1 MRRSIAGRLT
11 LWYAATAF
19 VLVLVTAWVQYRTV
33 ERDLA
38 SEDDQLLIETLTAI
52 GLEGAGSA
60 RMSSSMGR
68 FSELGPFVR
77 ILDARCHPVP
87 NAAPGSPRTDFP
99 PPDCTM
105 VAGASPALRSWRSPM
120 GRTWRIAQAP
130 IGADS
135 AGRVEVLLDRKSDE
149 DILRRYRREL
159 AFLLPTAL
167 LLSLA
172 LGYAI
177 ARRGLAPVGVLARR
191 VSRIDARSLDERLGR
206 DDAPDEVRP
215 LVVSFND
222 LLARLSKAFTT
233 LSESSADL
241 AHELR
246 TPLHVLRQQAEIALS
261 RARSV
266 EEYRD
271 VLSSSLEEFD
281 RLRRMVDDTLFL
293 ARAEDPRAS
302 IDRSMLDVGAELT
315 SVTEFLDAVAAEQE
329 VRLEVDARRGLAV
342 EADRT
347 LLRRAVV
354 NLVSNALRHTPPG
367 GRIVLSSEARDHSVR
382 ISVSDTGSGIA
393 PDALPRVFDR
403 HFRVSTGTGRSEGSG
418 LGLSIVRGVMAMHGG
433 AASIESEPGRGT
445 RVTLSFPARGP
456 SAEPGPT

>member
-1 MRRSIAGRLT
+1 MRRSIAWRLA

-38 SEDDQLLIETLTAI
+38 SEDDQLLIETLAALR
-52 GLEGAGSA
+52 LEGAVSPST
-60 RMSSSMGR
+60 SSSMGR
-68 FSELGPFVR
+68 SSELGPFVR
-77 ILDARCHPVP
+77 ILDARCRPVP
-87 NAAPGSPRTDFP
+87 NESPASPRTDFP
-99 PPDCTM
+99 PSDCTM

-120 GRTWRIAQAP
+120 GRTWRIAQASV
-130 IGADS
+130 GAD
-135 AGRVEVLLDRKSDE
+135 AGGRIEVLLDRKNDE

-159 AFLLPTAL
+159 AFLLPSAL

-172 LGYAI
+172 LGYGI
-177 ARRGLAPVGVLARR
+177 ARRGLAPIGVLARR

-206 DDAPDEVRP
+206 DDAPDEVRA

-246 TPLHVLRQQAEIALS
+246 TPLHVLRQQAEVALS

-266 EEYRD
+266 DEYRD
-271 VLSSSLEEFD
+271 VLSSSLEELD

-293 ARAEDPRAS
+293 ARAEDPRAN
-302 IDRSMLDVGAELT
+302 IDRSTLDIGAELT
-315 SVTEFLDAVAAEQE
+315 SVAEFLDAVAAEQD
-329 VRLEVDARRGLAV
+329 VRLEVDAPPGLAV

-367 GRIVLSSEARDHSVR
+367 GRIVLASDEHDHVIR
-382 ISVSDTGSGIA
+382 VSVSDTGSGIA

-403 HFRVSTGTGRSEGSG
+403 HFRVATGSGRSEGSG

-433 AASIESEPGRGT
+433 AAAIESEPGRGT
-445 RVTLSFPARGP
+445 RVTLSFPVRPLPAD
-456 SAEPGPT
+456 PGAT